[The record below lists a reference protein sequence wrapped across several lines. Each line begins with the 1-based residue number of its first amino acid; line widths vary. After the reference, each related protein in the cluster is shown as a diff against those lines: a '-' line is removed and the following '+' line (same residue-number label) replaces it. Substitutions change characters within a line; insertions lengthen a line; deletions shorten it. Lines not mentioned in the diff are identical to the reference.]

1 MVPKTATDQEVTR
14 MPMNPELKQCR
25 DDCQTVA
32 NQIRTIAN
40 SIVDQRSKEMLTL
53 GAAHLEKCI
62 HQCDQALVTP

>member
-1 MVPKTATDQEVTR
+1 VVPKTATDQEVTR

-40 SIVDQRSKEMLTL
+40 SIVDQRSKEKRNV
-53 GAAHLEKCI
+53 EK
-62 HQCDQALVTP
+62 